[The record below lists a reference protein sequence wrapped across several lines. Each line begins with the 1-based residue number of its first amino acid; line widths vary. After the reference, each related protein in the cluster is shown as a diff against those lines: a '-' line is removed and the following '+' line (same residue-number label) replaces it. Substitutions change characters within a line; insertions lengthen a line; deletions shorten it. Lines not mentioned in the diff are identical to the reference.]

1 MAFTRKKLVYKP
13 GKTYTLSRSKVDLFI
28 DCPRCAYLDMVI
40 GVGRPSFPAFTLNNA
55 VDALLKKECDQY
67 RALGEPHPIALE
79 YGLELVPFNHP
90 QIEVWRDA
98 LRHGIKYHHIP
109 SDLLLR
115 GGIDDVWVDPKG
127 VISIVDYKATAGK
140 KEVTLDDTWK
150 LAYKRQ
156 AEVYQ
161 WLFKQNGF
169 KVSDTAYFLYA
180 NGDQS
185 GDSFDAVLTFDMT
198 LLPYTGNTDW
208 VPEALMNIRA
218 MFDNPEPPQPS
229 PECEYCGYREAA
241 GKELLA
247 IMRKNKS

>member
-1 MAFTRKKLVYKP
+1 MAFVRKKLVYKA
-13 GKTYTLSRSKVDLFI
+13 GKPYTLSRSKVDLFI
-28 DCPRCAYLDMVI
+28 SCQRCAYLDMVV

-67 RALGEPHPIALE
+67 RVLGEPHPIALE
-79 YGLELVPFNHP
+79 YDLELVPFNHP
-90 QIEVWRDA
+90 RMEEWRDA
-98 LRHGIKYHHIP
+98 LRRGIKYHHKP
-109 SDLLLR
+109 SDLILR
-115 GGIDDVWVDPKG
+115 GGIDDVWVDAKG
-127 VISIVDYKATAGK
+127 TIFIVDYKATAGK
-140 KEVTLDDTWK
+140 DEVTLDDTWK

-169 KVSDTAYFLYA
+169 SVSDTAYFLYA

-198 LLPYTGNTDW
+198 LLPYKGNTDW

-218 MFDNPEPPQPS
+218 MFDTPEPPRPD
-229 PECEYCGYREAA
+229 PDCEYCGYREAA
-241 GKELLA
+241 GKELQA
-247 IMRKNKS
+247 IMKRKPV